1 MESLVWVHEDPY
13 IAHRPDPAKYGSSQT
28 HDMGTV
34 WFRTSPY
41 SVGQWEPIH
50 FTQAWPYKVWVLTDP
65 WHKECAGQNESLQC
79 GSTGTHTF
87 YTGLTLQNMG
97 PHSSEQVLAVW
108 VYGILHL
115 LHRPDLAKYGSSP
128 TRDIGTMQFR
138 AKYATGQMTT
148 NPLSLS
154 QHQFSL
160 DICKWTLNF
169 GCQCQS
175 EPHQRSVAESQHKA
189 MAGMDSVKKMLH
201 LHNAHIYMT

>member
-1 MESLVWVHEDPY
+1 MRTHTLHIGLTLQSMGPHRPMTWGLCGSERVLTVWVNENPY
-13 IAHRPDPAKYGSSQT
+13 IS
-28 HDMGTV
+28 
-34 WFRTSPY
+34 
-41 SVGQWEPIH
+41 
-50 FTQAWPYKVWVLTDP
+50 QAWPYKVWVLTDP
-65 WHKECAGQNESLQC
+65 WHKECAGQNEFLQC

-201 LHNAHIYMT
+201 LHNAHIYTI

>member
-1 MESLVWVHEDPY
+1 MRTHTLHIGLTLQSMGPHRPMTWGLCGSERVLTVWVNENPY
-13 IAHRPDPAKYGSSQT
+13 IS
-28 HDMGTV
+28 
-34 WFRTSPY
+34 
-41 SVGQWEPIH
+41 
-50 FTQAWPYKVWVLTDP
+50 QAWPYKVWVLTDP

-87 YTGLTLQNMG
+87 YTDLTLQNMG

-201 LHNAHIYMT
+201 LHNAHIYTI